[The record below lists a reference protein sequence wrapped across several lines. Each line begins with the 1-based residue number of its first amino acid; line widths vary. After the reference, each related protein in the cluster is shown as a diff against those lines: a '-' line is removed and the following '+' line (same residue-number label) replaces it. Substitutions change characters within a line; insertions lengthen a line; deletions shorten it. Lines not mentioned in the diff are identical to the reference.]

1 MARIGRSVQAATALL
16 CAVLVAAACGEGD
29 SGGNGFEVT
38 SDTVS
43 HPTTQDIL
51 VFAPDAE
58 GSWPVVVVMH
68 GVGGRAAD
76 MAEFATHLAREGLVV
91 FVPNYRTDVR
101 TEEGVNDAGRDG
113 ECAYRFARTIAS
125 DYGGDLDQPVTFVG
139 WSLGASYVLAAGLT
153 DDIDPSGEGLSCFE
167 KVPRPD
173 VVVAMSG
180 CHYEYEGRPTGFD
193 LHGSGNMDA
202 DVELLAGEEDTT
214 CAAWQTEDAAAEL
227 RSAGYDV
234 DLLILDGAS
243 HYAPIFHDRINGEDV
258 VVTDDPEGE
267 RTVEVILEAIAANQD
282 GG

>member
-1 MARIGRSVQAATALL
+1 
-16 CAVLVAAACGEGD
+16 
-29 SGGNGFEVT
+29 
-38 SDTVS
+38 VS
-43 HPTTQDIL
+43 HATTQDIL

-68 GVGGRAAD
+68 GVGGRAED
-76 MAEFATHLAREGLVV
+76 MAEFATHLARDGLVV
-91 FVPNYRTDVR
+91 FVPNYRTDVSS
-101 TEEGVNDAGRDG
+101 EEGIEDAGRDG
-113 ECAYRFARTIAS
+113 ECAYRFARTVAS

-167 KVPRPD
+167 KVPGPD

-202 DVELLAGEEDTT
+202 DVELLAGEQDTT

-243 HYAPIFHDRINGEDV
+243 HYAPIFHDRVNGEDV
-258 VVTDDPEGE
+258 VVTDDPAGE
-267 RTVEVILEAIAANQD
+267 RAIDAIVEAIAANQE
-282 GG
+282 